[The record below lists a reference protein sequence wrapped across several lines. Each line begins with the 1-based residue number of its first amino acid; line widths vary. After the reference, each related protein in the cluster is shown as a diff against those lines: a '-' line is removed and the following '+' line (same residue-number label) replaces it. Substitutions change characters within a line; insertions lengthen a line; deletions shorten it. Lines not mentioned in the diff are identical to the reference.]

1 MIFYFEKHHFV
12 SCFFA
17 LHAGTQIL
25 SIPTKF
31 LLLFCSIMFHFFVS
45 FHFSCCNLS
54 HDHCSSFAYSRHWWF
69 ALIFFVFRL
78 QYAVHLVESFFFV
91 QCYYDLFCAI
101 EWQSGAAQVSKRRN
115 MVCSLIFTL
124 DKHHFSS
131 SYFVL
136 RTMTQILLHSA
147 YVFSALLLQ
156 YDSFLPISFIP
167 LQQTCNYH
175 CSSNACSW
183 CL

>member
-1 MIFYFEKHHFV
+1 
-12 SCFFA
+12 
-17 LHAGTQIL
+17 
-25 SIPTKF
+25 
-31 LLLFCSIMFHFFVS
+31 
-45 FHFSCCNLS
+45 
-54 HDHCSSFAYSRHWWF
+54 
-69 ALIFFVFRL
+69 LIFFVFRL
-78 QYAVHLVESFFFV
+78 QYAVHLVDSFFFV
-91 QCYYDLFCAI
+91 QHHYDLFCAI